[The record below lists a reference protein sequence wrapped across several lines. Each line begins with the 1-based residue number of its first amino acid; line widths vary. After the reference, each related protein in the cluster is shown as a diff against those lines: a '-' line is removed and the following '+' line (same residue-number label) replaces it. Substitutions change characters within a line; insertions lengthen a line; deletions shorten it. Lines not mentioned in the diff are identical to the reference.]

1 MPILFQMFCLCFV
14 FLFIWLSVLGFKAS
28 KVRWTKVTGV
38 PRTTSSVVY
47 FSSGKKIKIWVVGQ
61 KSRGEYAWKAAD
73 RNCPCKVVV
82 FKNKVKCLPTVT
94 VLLLAS
100 IPPECLADSGGRR
113 RGSAVPPPPSTSLYP
128 HKEAKHT
135 FLRWPTLLCVIEA
148 AGING
153 SLVSGRWLGVSASL
167 RKGWQKSWFARGQ
180 LASYSLSR
188 RPQSTTTPIRGEG
201 FGYSAEEVFFAKRFK
216 QPERCQE
223 TYWKVTAVPDILQ
236 GTRETR
242 MQDTGREEGLERHEC
257 RIRTERL

>member
-82 FKNKVKCLPTVT
+82 LKNKVKCLPTVT

-100 IPPECLADSGGRR
+100 IPPEGGHNY
-113 RGSAVPPPPSTSLYP
+113 S
-128 HKEAKHT
+128 
-135 FLRWPTLLCVIEA
+135 
-148 AGING
+148 N
-153 SLVSGRWLGVSASL
+153 
-167 RKGWQKSWFARGQ
+167 ARGRKRGLGLLFPFGARSFCSQ
-180 LASYSLSR
+180 LHVY
-188 RPQSTTTPIRGEG
+188 
-201 FGYSAEEVFFAKRFK
+201 AKRTVEEMDIFSLF
-216 QPERCQE
+216 E
-223 TYWKVTAVPDILQ
+223 TNNFSLLMSNSFLTALPYINPLH
-236 GTRETR
+236 TSKN
-242 MQDTGREEGLERHEC
+242 
-257 RIRTERL
+257 